1 MRRVAGIFETAIVQ
15 VQSSVGTQP
24 AIVWDPGNTS
34 ATTYGPLGSV
44 PSASVLKDV
53 TIINTG
59 TVNIYAGM
67 GTVAYAS
74 KTGALIPVG
83 GQLTFQGYSV
93 TGQTGVGTIWA
104 NAGTVGYSSSTIAGM
119 ASVAAVS

>member
-1 MRRVAGIFETAIVQ
+1 MAGLFESGIVQ

-24 AIVWDPGNTS
+24 AVVWDPGSTS

-44 PSASVLKDV
+44 PTAATLTDV
-53 TIINTG
+53 TVVNTG

-74 KTGALIPVG
+74 TTGALIQPG
-83 GQLTFQGYSV
+83 GQLTFQGYKVVSR
-93 TGQTGVGTIWA
+93 GANGTIWA
-104 NAGTVGYSSSTIAGM
+104 NAGTVGFTGSTVAGM
-119 ASVAAVS
+119 VSVAAVS

>member
-1 MRRVAGIFETAIVQ
+1 MAGIFESGIVQ

-24 AIVWDPGNTS
+24 AVVWDPGSTS
-34 ATTYGPLGSV
+34 STTYGPLGSV
-44 PSASVLKDV
+44 PSGATLTDV

-74 KTGALIPVG
+74 KTGALIPANG

-93 TGQTGVGTIWA
+93 TSRGANGTIWA

-119 ASVAAVS
+119 VSVAAVI

>member
-1 MRRVAGIFETAIVQ
+1 MAGIFETAIQ
-15 VQSSVGTQP
+15 QIQSSVGTQP
-24 AIVWDPGNTS
+24 AVVWDPGNTS
-34 ATTYGPLGSV
+34 STTYGPLGSV
-44 PSASVLKDV
+44 PSAAVLKDV
-53 TIINTG
+53 TIVNTG

-74 KTGALIPVG
+74 TTGALIPVG

-93 TGQTGVGTIWA
+93 VSRGANGTIWA

-119 ASVAAVS
+119 MSVGVVS